1 MDFSPTFG
9 CVGTHSLSNSADEEF
24 QGSFAAIAS
33 AIISLCRKTNMP
45 VYIRIAEALKEMDAS
60 QLAVPLCASAAKV
73 KEVSDKLHSYVSNIT
88 DEELLCASQ
97 LVNGHKMVEVPGLEH
112 RTPSAPEPMRPP
124 EPRGMA
130 DYLTAPCTHECTIF
144 KQRRHI
150 RQAHSVLVSLDPIRS
165 ALMRKSAG

>member
-1 MDFSPTFG
+1 MDEEHLSCWLQCLSASRDLELALDPRSLDHLTYWMDFSPTFG

-73 KEVSDKLHSYVSNIT
+73 KEVSDKLHSHV
-88 DEELLCASQ
+88 
-97 LVNGHKMVEVPGLEH
+97 
-112 RTPSAPEPMRPP
+112 
-124 EPRGMA
+124 
-130 DYLTAPCTHECTIF
+130 
-144 KQRRHI
+144 
-150 RQAHSVLVSLDPIRS
+150 
-165 ALMRKSAG
+165 